1 MGNNIPYAHIQKEVR
16 VPEDVRKGLYGCRYP
31 LGWCVCGC
39 YGSKNPQGVSVNFVS
54 VDRKPIDLIER
65 FWKLEDYGAVKS
77 GAKPLSIEDKRA
89 MHIIED
95 TTRLVDGRYE
105 VGMLWKKDERWFPN
119 NLVMA
124 RQCLESLK
132 RRLTKSENEE
142 MASKY
147 REVMDGYIR
156 SGFEKEVAKE
166 SSTHWYLPHHPVTS
180 PTKPGKVR
188 IIFDAAAEY
197 EGTSLNK
204 NLLSGPDMTN
214 SLVGVLLLFRQ
225 GTIGIAAD
233 SEAMFHK
240 IRFREEDQDSLRFLW
255 WTKEDPPDVYVMQVH
270 IFGAAS
276 SPCVANSPLRRVA
289 NDNTEDFSPVSLQ
302 L

>member
-1 MGNNIPYAHIQKEVR
+1 MQ
-16 VPEDVRKGLYGCRYP
+16 
-31 LGWCVCGC
+31 
-39 YGSKNPQGVSVNFVS
+39 
-54 VDRKPIDLIER
+54 
-65 FWKLEDYGAVKS
+65 
-77 GAKPLSIEDKRA
+77 
-89 MHIIED
+89 IIED

-124 RQCLESLK
+124 RQRLESLR
-132 RRLTKSENEE
+132 RRLTKSGNEE
-142 MASKY
+142 MAIKY
-147 REVMDGYIR
+147 RELMDSYIR
-156 SGFEKEVAKE
+156 SGFARKLSEKKLAKE

-188 IIFDAAAEY
+188 IVFDAAAEY

-214 SLVGVLLLFRQ
+214 SLVGVLLRFHQ

-233 SEAMFHK
+233 IEGMFHQ
-240 IRFREEDQDSLRFLW
+240 IRVHEEDQDSLRFLW
-255 WTKEDPPDVYVMQVH
+255 WTNTYEAPPDVYVMQVH

-276 SPCVANSPLRRVA
+276 SPCVANSTLRRVA
-289 NDNTEDFSPVSLQ
+289 DDIAQDFSPSVIAAIKGNFYVDDALPSENDEQSAIHLA
-302 L
+302 